1 VREYRAPVRVRAL
14 LAAALAAAAVAVA
27 GCGQKAAEY
36 GGTAESW
43 PVRDLRIM
51 APAEPGGGWDSTAR
65 AMAQAIERG
74 KIIDKNV
81 EVYNVAGA
89 GGTIGLAELVS
100 RNRRRAN
107 ELMLMGLVMVGA
119 IATNDAPVGLGDVTP
134 IASLTT
140 EPAAIVVRED
150 SPYRDVDDLVADM
163 RRDPR
168 KVAFAGGSAGGTDQL
183 LVGLVAKAAKI
194 DPSKPKYVAYSG
206 GGDFLERPFAAVV
219 LVLAL
224 AALAGPVLLGR
235 RRPALAEED

>member
-1 VREYRAPVRVRAL
+1 
-14 LAAALAAAAVAVA
+14 
-27 GCGQKAAEY
+27 
-36 GGTAESW
+36 
-43 PVRDLRIM
+43 M

-74 KIIDKNV
+74 KVIDKNV
-81 EVYNVAGA
+81 EVDNVAGA
-89 GGTIGLAELVS
+89 GGTIGLAQLVS

-107 ELMLMGLVMVGA
+107 ELMVMGLVMVGA

-140 EPAAIVVRED
+140 EPEAIVVRDD

-168 KVAFAGGSAGGTDQL
+168 KVAFAGGSAGGTDQI
-183 LVGLVAKAAKI
+183 LVGLVAKAAKV

-206 GGDFLERPFAAVV
+206 GGEAASAI
-219 LVLAL
+219 LSRSSCS
-224 AALAGPVLLGR
+224 PSWRSR
-235 RRPALAEED
+235 RSSGAPCCAD